1 MGGNKASDSSHMLSI
16 HGQSSL
22 CPVSSFKLKTEAAF
36 STCCGVHEEGEEKRR
51 RAPHASHVIMSGSTL
66 VHPLL
71 AQLTGLT
78 TLGFAN
84 QVMALNEESRR
95 TRSRRSHGR
104 HGGGG
109 DIADMAAIC
118 GGSRD
123 PRTTP
128 NLLPA
133 SAAFPALHELGV
145 NEEEGLEP
153 GLGLGLGLGKW

>member
-22 CPVSSFKLKTEAAF
+22 CPVSSFKLKTAAAF
-36 STCCGVHEEGEEKRR
+36 STCCGVHEEGEENRS

-84 QVMALNEESRR
+84 HVMALNDASLRI
-95 TRSRRSHGR
+95 RSRRSHGR

-109 DIADMAAIC
+109 DIADMAVIC
-118 GGSRD
+118 GGIRD
-123 PRTTP
+123 PRATP
-128 NLLPA
+128 NLPPA
-133 SAAFPALHELGV
+133 SAALHELGLGV
-145 NEEEGLEP
+145 DEEEGLELA
-153 GLGLGLGLGKW
+153 LGLGLGLGKW